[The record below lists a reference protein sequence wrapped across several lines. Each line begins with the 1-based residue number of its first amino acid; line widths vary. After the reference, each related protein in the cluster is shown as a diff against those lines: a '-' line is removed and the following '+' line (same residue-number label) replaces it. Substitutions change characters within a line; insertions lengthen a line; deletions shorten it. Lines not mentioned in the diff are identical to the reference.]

1 MAQGRYLRVW
11 RHKEN
16 VSTQEAGL
24 HWALLSVPKN
34 THKTAFAVRFLIVT
48 HTWIVSLSVTA
59 PPNTEQE
66 PMTLWVICPILLVFY
81 NLRCSAIRMVWNYAG
96 FHLPSWWSSIY
107 LLGLSWETVRSLS
120 LKKKYSHFARTI
132 FNWGGKKNS
141 SILQGKLLCK
151 NTTSY
156 IIGNPAITSLSLKP
170 AWWEWF
176 LNGASEDFL
185 LKIAFKSELSENH
198 LPTKECECAFILDWR
213 FSVFG
218 KPT

>member
-1 MAQGRYLRVW
+1 MAQGKYLRVW

-120 LKKKYSHFARTI
+120 LKKNTA
-132 FNWGGKKNS
+132 
-141 SILQGKLLCK
+141 ILQEQYLIEGEKRTVLFSK
-151 NTTSY
+151 VS
-156 IIGNPAITSLSLKP
+156 S
-170 AWWEWF
+170 F
-176 LNGASEDFL
+176 V
-185 LKIAFKSELSENH
+185 KIQH
-198 LPTKECECAFILDWR
+198 LI
-213 FSVFG
+213 
-218 KPT
+218 